1 MTSASTSHR
10 NIRLFAVFGI
20 LWPTVVWCTP
30 TVPNGYRVIAAE
42 YGIPNTLLYAVAL
55 AESGVGINHKGTR
68 RPWPWTLNVAGRGH
82 VYPSRKAAW
91 SALKTYIARGERS
104 IDIGLMQVNW
114 RYHEDKLGDTW
125 RALNP
130 YFNLR
135 VGAGILRQCFE
146 QRGDWWKSVGC
157 YHAPSN
163 PVRARRYRS
172 RVVGHWQRLAA
183 NG

>member
-1 MTSASTSHR
+1 MTRNPICHR
-10 NIRLFAVFGI
+10 TIRLLAVFGVI
-20 LWPTVVWCTP
+20 WPTVLWCAP

-42 YGIPNTLLYAVAL
+42 YGIPYTVLYAVAL
-55 AESGVGINHKGTR
+55 AESGVGTIDKGTHL
-68 RPWPWTLNVAGRGH
+68 PWPWTLNVSGRGH
-82 VYPSRKAAW
+82 FYTSREAAW
-91 SALKTYIARGERS
+91 NALNTYIARGERS

-114 RYHEDKLGDTW
+114 RYHEDKLRDTW
-125 RALNP
+125 RALDP

-146 QRGDWWKSVGC
+146 QRDEWCEGVGC

-172 RVVGHWQRLAA
+172 RVVGHWQRLTA

>member
-1 MTSASTSHR
+1 MTRILTGHR
-10 NIRLFAVFGI
+10 TIRLIAVFGI
-20 LWPTVVWCTP
+20 IWPMVVWGVP
-30 TVPNGYRVIAAE
+30 SVPNGYRIIAAE
-42 YGIPNTLLYAVAL
+42 YGIPYTVLYAVAM
-55 AESGVGINHKGTR
+55 AESGVGTNDKGTR
-68 RPWPWTLNVAGRGH
+68 HPWPWTLNVGGRGH
-82 VYPSRKAAW
+82 VYASREAAW
-91 SALKTYIARGERS
+91 NALNTFIAQGERS

-114 RYHEDKLGDTW
+114 RYHENKLVDTW
-125 RALNP
+125 RALDP

-163 PVRARRYRS
+163 PVRAWRYRS
-172 RVVGHWQRLAA
+172 RVVGHWQRLSA

>member
-1 MTSASTSHR
+1 MTKASIGHR
-10 NIRLFAVFGI
+10 TLRLFIAFG
-20 LWPTVVWCTP
+20 LVWPMVVWCAP
-30 TVPNGYRVIAAE
+30 TVPHGYRVIAAE
-42 YGIPNTLLYAVAL
+42 YGIPYTMLYAVAM
-55 AESGVGINHKGTR
+55 AESGVGTNDKGTR
-68 RPWPWTLNVAGRGH
+68 RPWPWTLNVAGHGH
-82 VYPSRKAAW
+82 VYPSREVAW
-91 SALKTYIARGERS
+91 NALNAFIAQGERS

-114 RYHEDKLGDTW
+114 RYHEDKLRDTW
-125 RALNP
+125 HALDP

-146 QRGDWWKSVGC
+146 QRGDWWEGVGC

-172 RVVGHWQRLAA
+172 RVVGHWQRLST